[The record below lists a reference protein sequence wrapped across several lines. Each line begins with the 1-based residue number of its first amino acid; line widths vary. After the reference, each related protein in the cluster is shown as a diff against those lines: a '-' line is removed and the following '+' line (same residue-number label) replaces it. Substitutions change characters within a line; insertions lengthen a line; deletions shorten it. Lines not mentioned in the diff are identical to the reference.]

1 MPYKSKDRP
10 GSLYKRSVSKNS
22 TSFTKKK
29 QSFPDLT
36 GDGKVTQ
43 ADVLKGRGVF
53 QMSKADVI
61 SGYASSIV
69 DAISENQP
77 VYTQMRA
84 QRSADRQE
92 IRDLKGTGASRAEV
106 RAKRRE
112 LRQARKVKRAGLA
125 NELNNSEEG
134 TDE

>member
-92 IRDLKGTGASRAEV
+92 IKDFKATGASKAEV
-106 RAKRRE
+106 RAKRKE
-112 LRQARKVKRAGLA
+112 LRQARKVKRAGIV
-125 NELNNSEEG
+125 NELNNPEEG

>member
-1 MPYKSKDRP
+1 MPYKSKDKP

-43 ADVLKGRGVF
+43 ADILKGRGVF

-61 SGYASSIV
+61 SGYASSI
-69 DAISENQP
+69 AGALSENQP
-77 VYTQMRA
+77 VYAQMRA

-92 IRDLKGTGASRAEV
+92 IKELKGTGASKAKV
-106 RAKRRE
+106 RAKRKE
-112 LRQARKVKRAGLA
+112 LRQARKVKRASIVD
-125 NELNNSEEG
+125 ELNNPEEG
-134 TDE
+134 TNE